1 MKLSDDVIEDESTS
15 TFNSRLLDL
24 GLSSLER
31 LNRRFKLQKRRQ
43 LFIRT
48 HNETLS
54 ASQDRARIV
63 FDSRMDNIVQGSKCG
78 VYGESVSLP
87 TNRETPEF
95 RAMTGVC
102 GIGNDYGV
110 FGKGFTTAGVYGEN
124 EASGAGVTGE
134 ALGGGANLRGARN

>member
-54 ASQDRARIV
+54 VVAMCISNPYYSLLAGHCQTQPQLQPDALSLSAIISQYFINAESSRQRI
-63 FDSRMDNIVQGSKCG
+63 
-78 VYGESVSLP
+78 
-87 TNRETPEF
+87 
-95 RAMTGVC
+95 
-102 GIGNDYGV
+102 
-110 FGKGFTTAGVYGEN
+110 
-124 EASGAGVTGE
+124 
-134 ALGGGANLRGARN
+134 